1 MTVHAVI
8 DILDLRKHYI
18 LLLRESN
25 LNWLTILI
33 LILHI
38 ELREFDINKLGES
51 ISRTSKILWL
61 KLVLLKSL
69 DLRIVDLLFALN

>member
-8 DILDLRKHYI
+8 DILDLREHDV

-38 ELREFDINKLGES
+38 ELGEINVNKLGES
-51 ISRTSKILWL
+51 ISRTSKILWF

-69 DLRIVDLLFALN
+69 NLRIVDLLFALN